1 MTKTPRGAQEILADQ
16 FRLTAEL
23 SALTGEYHRL
33 LQKVAAAGFARQMAE
48 DEPGAALVEAERA
61 EIAARLVAET
71 CEEKMQDME
80 KQLSA
85 LGQELKA
92 LKRGSSDE

>member
-1 MTKTPRGAQEILADQ
+1 MTATARGAQEILADQ

-48 DEPGAALVEAERA
+48 DSGDADLAQAERA
-61 EIAARLVAET
+61 EIAAQLIAEAYET
-71 CEEKMQDME
+71 QVEALER
-80 KQLSA
+80 QLSA
-85 LGQELKA
+85 LGQEFLA
-92 LKRGSSDE
+92 LK